1 MKISFNKKA
10 QSGFTLIEL
19 IVVIVILGILAATA
33 LPKFADMSAD
43 ARVASLQGARGAIT
57 SASAMV
63 HGKWLINNASPVP
76 MEGGSV
82 AVTEFGYPTNASIAA
97 AAGLTTNDY
106 TPVTSTASV
115 AFSPVGVATDKRAT
129 CNVSYTA
136 PTAQGSVPTVTVTST
151 GC

>member
-1 MKISFNKKA
+1 MKTSFNNKA

-43 ARVASLQGARGAIT
+43 ARIASLQGARGAIN

-63 HGKWLINNASPVP
+63 HGKWLINNTESVP
-76 MEGGSV
+76 MEGGAV
-82 AVTEFGYPTNASIAA
+82 AVTTYGYPTNAAIAA
-97 AAGLTTNDY
+97 AAGLLPADY
-106 TPVTSTASV
+106 AAVTSATAV
-115 AFSPVGVATDKRAT
+115 AFSPAGVATDKRAT

-136 PTAQGSVPTVTVTST
+136 PTAQGSVPTVAITST